1 VKVIGFAVDAA
12 LFGLPEDR
20 MAADLTDLA
29 ALLYC
34 ALTARWAGASP
45 SGVARAPQEHGR
57 VLRPRQVRAGVPRPL
72 DALCDDVLNPYA
84 GGRGRDP
91 REELSARSIADALV
105 EFVGDPTGMTEAMIA
120 LNTVHREETVVLPPV
135 PEITVRDED
144 DYQPPA
150 PPTGAPLA
158 EPVLEPAPPE
168 VVADEPSAA
177 EAPEEP
183 AAASASVELPTQAGL
198 PIFDD
203 DNDDVSWL
211 TARTTPA
218 PPPPPFEP
226 PPERPLFAPEPE
238 GGAPVRRP
246 RPGAP
251 ASTGTG
257 AEFWPWDTGTGPG
270 RATGSGVLPPVRD
283 DDTGEIPGRS
293 WLRLAMGIGLGV
305 LLLIAIVLAYHR
317 GSSPGDNPDDPES
330 SGTATTATLE
340 PIRDLVADDFDPQGD
355 PQEENPDEAPLAVDG
370 DPTTAWTTETYKQQL
385 GPAGLKTGVGLTIDL
400 GATHDVSEVDLTLSG
415 TTGLQL
421 FVTDTAPDTLRGLT
435 PAATVTATAHQ
446 EVTLDTP
453 ASGRYVTVWLTEL
466 PAVSGG
472 FRGEVAEVE
481 VLG

>member
-1 VKVIGFAVDAA
+1 
-12 LFGLPEDR
+12 
-20 MAADLTDLA
+20 
-29 ALLYC
+29 
-34 ALTARWAGASP
+34 
-45 SGVARAPQEHGR
+45 
-57 VLRPRQVRAGVPRPL
+57 VPRPL

-105 EFVGDPTGMTEAMIA
+105 DFVGDPTGMTEAMIA

-135 PEITVRDED
+135 PEITVRDDEHH
-144 DYQPPA
+144 PLAPGSAA
-150 PPTGAPLA
+150 PPPEPL
-158 EPVLEPAPPE
+158 LEPEPPE
-168 VVADEPSAA
+168 VVADEPAA
-177 EAPEEP
+177 GDAP
-183 AAASASVELPTQAGL
+183 SASVELPTQAGL

-251 ASTGTG
+251 AGTGTG
-257 AEFWPWDTGTGPG
+257 SEFWPWDTGTGPG
-270 RATGSGVLPPVRD
+270 PATGSGVLPPLRD
-283 DDTGEIPGRS
+283 DETGEIPGRS
-293 WLRLAMGIGLGV
+293 WLRLAMGIGLGL
-305 LLLIAIVLAYHR
+305 LLLIALVLAYHR
-317 GSSPGDNPDDPES
+317 GSSPGDTTGDS
-330 SGTATTATLE
+330 SPSGSPTTSSLE
-340 PIRDLVADDFDPQGD
+340 PIPDLVADDFDPQGD
-355 PQEENPDEAPLAVDG
+355 PQQENPDQAPLAVDG

-400 GATHDVSEVDLTLSG
+400 GAEHDVSEVDLTLTG

-435 PAATVTATAHQ
+435 PVASVTATAHQ
-446 EVTLDTP
+446 DVTLDKT
-453 ASGRYVTVWLTEL
+453 ASGRYLTVWLTEL

-472 FRGEVAEVE
+472 FRCEVAEVE